1 MGSCAGPV
9 RNFSRPFARTWRR
22 SNGRKTST
30 AIRRW
35 PRNSANALLTSKTCK
50 RPLYGSVTGMADTPM
65 PLTAHLAELRSR
77 LIWCMLGL
85 AAGFIVCY
93 AFSDKIVAALQAPP
107 VLVGPPVKVPLQII
121 APAEAFVTYIKV
133 GLIAGL
139 FLVLPLILHQL
150 WKFVAPGLLEHE
162 RKYTVPFIVGSA
174 VLFYSGGVIF
184 YLVLPF
190 IISFLLS
197 FAKGDIK
204 AQLSVGYYVAFCVRL
219 MIAFGLVFQ
228 LPMVV
233 IFLTQLGLVSSRLLV
248 RYFRHAVVLIFVVA
262 AVLTPTTD
270 PLSLLAMVLPM
281 LLLYGLSILAAKGV
295 ERRQA

>member
-1 MGSCAGPV
+1 MV
-9 RNFSRPFARTWRR
+9 
-22 SNGRKTST
+22 
-30 AIRRW
+30 
-35 PRNSANALLTSKTCK
+35 
-50 RPLYGSVTGMADTPM
+50 DTPM

-77 LIWCMLGL
+77 LIWCMLAL
-85 AAGFIVCY
+85 AGGFIVCY
-93 AFSDKIVAALQAPP
+93 ALSDKIVAALQSPL
-107 VLVGPPVKVPLQII
+107 VLVGPPIKVPLQII

-139 FLVLPLILHQL
+139 FLMLPLMLYQL

-162 RKYTVPFIVGSA
+162 KKYTVPFIVGSA
-174 VLFYSGGVIF
+174 ALFYSGGVIF

-190 IISFLLS
+190 ILHFLLS

-204 AQLSVGYYVAFCVRL
+204 AQLSVGYYVTFCVRL

-233 IFLTQLGLVSSRLLV
+233 VFLTQLGLVSSRLLV
-248 RYFRHAVVLIFVVA
+248 QYFRHAVVLIFVVA

-270 PLSLLAMVLPM
+270 PLSLLFMALPM

>member
-1 MGSCAGPV
+1 MV
-9 RNFSRPFARTWRR
+9 
-22 SNGRKTST
+22 
-30 AIRRW
+30 
-35 PRNSANALLTSKTCK
+35 
-50 RPLYGSVTGMADTPM
+50 DTPM

-77 LIWCMLGL
+77 LIWCMLAL
-85 AAGFIVCY
+85 AGGFIVCY
-93 AFSDKIVAALQAPP
+93 ALSDKIVAALQSPP
-107 VLVGPPVKVPLQII
+107 VLVGQPLKVPLQII

-139 FLVLPLILHQL
+139 FVVLPLMLYQL

-162 RKYTVPFIVGSA
+162 KKYTVPFIVGSA
-174 VLFYSGGVIF
+174 GLFYSGGVIF

-190 IISFLLS
+190 IIRFLLS

-204 AQLSVGYYVAFCVRL
+204 AQLSVGYYVTFCVRL

-233 IFLTQLGLVSSRLLV
+233 VFLTQLGLVSSRLLV
-248 RYFRHAVVLIFVVA
+248 HYFRHAVVLIFVVA

-270 PLSLLAMVLPM
+270 PLSLLFMVLPM

-295 ERRQA
+295 ERRRA

>member
-1 MGSCAGPV
+1 
-9 RNFSRPFARTWRR
+9 
-22 SNGRKTST
+22 
-30 AIRRW
+30 
-35 PRNSANALLTSKTCK
+35 
-50 RPLYGSVTGMADTPM
+50 MADTPM

-77 LIWCMLGL
+77 LIWCMVAL
-85 AAGFIVCY
+85 AVGFIACY
-93 AFSDKIVAALQAPP
+93 GLSDKIVAALQSPV
-107 VLVGPPVKVPLQII
+107 VLVGQPIKVPLQII

-139 FLVLPLILHQL
+139 FLVLPFVLYQL

-162 RKYTVPFIVGSA
+162 KKYTVPFLVGSA
-174 VLFYSGGVIF
+174 MLFYSGGVIF

-190 IISFLLS
+190 IIHFLLS

-204 AQLSVGYYVAFCVRL
+204 AQLSVGYYVTFCVRL
-219 MIAFGLVFQ
+219 MIAFGLAFQ
-228 LPMVV
+228 LPMVIV
-233 IFLTQLGLVSSRLLV
+233 FLTQLGLVSSRLLV
-248 RYFRHAVVLIFVVA
+248 RYFRHAIVLIFVVA

>member
-1 MGSCAGPV
+1 MV
-9 RNFSRPFARTWRR
+9 
-22 SNGRKTST
+22 
-30 AIRRW
+30 
-35 PRNSANALLTSKTCK
+35 
-50 RPLYGSVTGMADTPM
+50 DTPM

-77 LIWCMLGL
+77 LIWCVVAL
-85 AAGFIVCY
+85 AAGFLICY
-93 AFSDKIVAALQAPP
+93 NLEDKIVAALQSPV
-107 VLVGPPVKVPLQII
+107 VLVGQPVKVPLMII
-121 APAEAFVTYIKV
+121 APAEAFTTSIKV

-139 FLVLPLILHQL
+139 FLVLPFILYQL

-162 RKYTVPFIVGSA
+162 KKYTVPFLIGSA
-174 VLFYSGGVIF
+174 VLFYGGGAIF
-184 YLVLPF
+184 YYVLPF
-190 IISFLLS
+190 VMHFLLS

-204 AQLSVGYYVAFCVRL
+204 AQLSMGYYVTFCVRS

-248 RYFRHAVVLIFVVA
+248 KHFRYAVVLSFVVA

-270 PLSLLAMVLPM
+270 PLSLVAMVLPM

-295 ERRQA
+295 ELRQA

>member
-1 MGSCAGPV
+1 MV
-9 RNFSRPFARTWRR
+9 
-22 SNGRKTST
+22 
-30 AIRRW
+30 
-35 PRNSANALLTSKTCK
+35 
-50 RPLYGSVTGMADTPM
+50 DTPM

-77 LIWCMLGL
+77 LIWCMLAL
-85 AAGFIVCY
+85 AGGFIVCY
-93 AFSDKIVAALQAPP
+93 ALSEKIVAALQSPL
-107 VLVGPPVKVPLQII
+107 VLVGQPLKVPLQII

-139 FLVLPLILHQL
+139 FLVLPLILYQL

-162 RKYTVPFIVGSA
+162 KKYTVPFIVGSA
-174 VLFYSGGVIF
+174 GLFYSGGVIF

-190 IISFLLS
+190 IIRFLLS

-233 IFLTQLGLVSSRLLV
+233 VFLTQLGMVSSRLLV
-248 RYFRHAVVLIFVVA
+248 HYFRHAVVLIFVVA

-270 PLSLLAMVLPM
+270 PLSLLFMVLPM

-295 ERRQA
+295 ERRRA

>member
-1 MGSCAGPV
+1 
-9 RNFSRPFARTWRR
+9 
-22 SNGRKTST
+22 
-30 AIRRW
+30 
-35 PRNSANALLTSKTCK
+35 
-50 RPLYGSVTGMADTPM
+50 MADTPM

-77 LIWCMLGL
+77 LIWCMLAL
-85 AAGFIVCY
+85 AVGFIVCY
-93 AFSDKIVAALQAPP
+93 AFSDKIVAALQSPP
-107 VLVGPPVKVPLQII
+107 VLVGRPVKVPLQII

-139 FLVLPLILHQL
+139 FLILPLILHQL

-162 RKYTVPFIVGSA
+162 KKYTVPFIVGSA

-190 IISFLLS
+190 IINFLLS

-204 AQLSVGYYVAFCVRL
+204 AQLSVGYYVTFCIRL

-233 IFLTQLGLVSSRLLV
+233 VFLTQLGLLSSRLLLQ
-248 RYFRHAVVLIFVVA
+248 YFRHAVVLIFVIA

-270 PLSLLAMVLPM
+270 PLSLLFMVLPM

-295 ERRQA
+295 ERRQG

>member
-1 MGSCAGPV
+1 
-9 RNFSRPFARTWRR
+9 
-22 SNGRKTST
+22 
-30 AIRRW
+30 
-35 PRNSANALLTSKTCK
+35 
-50 RPLYGSVTGMADTPM
+50 MADTPM

-77 LIWCMLGL
+77 LIWCMVAL
-85 AAGFIVCY
+85 AVGFIACY
-93 AFSDKIVAALQAPP
+93 GLSDRIVAALQSPV
-107 VLVGPPVKVPLQII
+107 VLVGQPIRVPLQII
-121 APAEAFVTYIKV
+121 APAEAFITYIKV

-139 FLVLPLILHQL
+139 FLVLPFILYQL

-162 RKYTVPFIVGSA
+162 KKYTVPFLIGSA
-174 VLFYSGGVIF
+174 GLFYGGGVIF

-190 IISFLLS
+190 IVHFLLS

-204 AQLSVGYYVAFCVRL
+204 AQLSVGYYVTFCVRL

-233 IFLTQLGLVSSRLLV
+233 VFLTQLGLVSSRLLV
-248 RYFRHAVVLIFVVA
+248 RYFRHAIVLIFVVA

-270 PLSLLAMVLPM
+270 PLSLVAMVLPM

>member
-1 MGSCAGPV
+1 MV
-9 RNFSRPFARTWRR
+9 
-22 SNGRKTST
+22 
-30 AIRRW
+30 
-35 PRNSANALLTSKTCK
+35 
-50 RPLYGSVTGMADTPM
+50 DTPM

-77 LIWCMLGL
+77 LIWCMLAL
-85 AAGFIVCY
+85 AGGFIVCY
-93 AFSDKIVAALQAPP
+93 ALSEKIVAALQSPP
-107 VLVGPPVKVPLQII
+107 VLVGQPIRVPLQII

-139 FLVLPLILHQL
+139 FLMLPLILHQL

-162 RKYTVPFIVGSA
+162 KKYTVPFIVGSA
-174 VLFYSGGVIF
+174 GLFYSGGVIF

-190 IISFLLS
+190 IIRFLLS
-197 FAKGDIK
+197 FARGDIK
-204 AQLSVGYYVAFCVRL
+204 AQLSVGYYVTFCVRL

-248 RYFRHAVVLIFVVA
+248 QYFRHAVVLIFVVA

-270 PLSLLAMVLPM
+270 PLSLLFMVLPM

-295 ERRQA
+295 ELRRA

>member
-1 MGSCAGPV
+1 MV
-9 RNFSRPFARTWRR
+9 
-22 SNGRKTST
+22 
-30 AIRRW
+30 
-35 PRNSANALLTSKTCK
+35 
-50 RPLYGSVTGMADTPM
+50 DTPM

-77 LIWCMLGL
+77 LIWCMLAL
-85 AAGFIVCY
+85 AGGFIVCY
-93 AFSDKIVAALQAPP
+93 ALSDKIVAALQSPP
-107 VLVGPPVKVPLQII
+107 VLVGQPIKVPLQII

-133 GLIAGL
+133 GLIVGL
-139 FLVLPLILHQL
+139 FLVLPLILYQL

-162 RKYTVPFIVGSA
+162 KKYTVPFIVGSA
-174 VLFYSGGVIF
+174 GLFYSGGVIF

-190 IISFLLS
+190 IIRFLLS

-204 AQLSVGYYVAFCVRL
+204 AQLSVGYYVTFCVRL

-233 IFLTQLGLVSSRLLV
+233 VFLTQLGLVSSRLLV
-248 RYFRHAVVLIFVVA
+248 QYFRHAVVLIFVVA

-270 PLSLLAMVLPM
+270 PLSLLFMVLPM

-295 ERRQA
+295 ELHRA

>member
-1 MGSCAGPV
+1 MV
-9 RNFSRPFARTWRR
+9 
-22 SNGRKTST
+22 
-30 AIRRW
+30 
-35 PRNSANALLTSKTCK
+35 
-50 RPLYGSVTGMADTPM
+50 DTPM

-77 LIWCMLGL
+77 LIWCMVAL
-85 AAGFIVCY
+85 AVGFMVCY
-93 AFSDKIVAALQAPP
+93 GFSDRIVAALQAPV
-107 VLVGPPVKVPLQII
+107 VLVGQPIQVPLQII

-139 FLVLPLILHQL
+139 FLVLPFILYQL

-162 RKYTVPFIVGSA
+162 KKYTVPFLIGAA
-174 VLFYSGGVIF
+174 VLFYGGGVIF

-190 IISFLLS
+190 VMHFLLS
-197 FAKGDIK
+197 FAKGGIK
-204 AQLSVGYYVAFCVRL
+204 AQLSVGYYVTFCVRL

-233 IFLTQLGLVSSRLLV
+233 IFLTQLRLVSSRLLV
-248 RYFRHAVVLIFVVA
+248 KHFRYAVVLSFVVA

-270 PLSLLAMVLPM
+270 PLSLGAMVLPM

-295 ERRQA
+295 ELRQA

>member
-1 MGSCAGPV
+1 MV
-9 RNFSRPFARTWRR
+9 
-22 SNGRKTST
+22 
-30 AIRRW
+30 
-35 PRNSANALLTSKTCK
+35 
-50 RPLYGSVTGMADTPM
+50 DTPM

-77 LIWCMLGL
+77 LIWCMMAL
-85 AAGFIVCY
+85 AVGFIVCY
-93 AFSDKIVAALQAPP
+93 GFSDKIVAALQSPV
-107 VLVGPPVKVPLQII
+107 VLVGQPTQSAAADHCAGRSVCNL
-121 APAEAFVTYIKV
+121 IKV

-139 FLVLPLILHQL
+139 FLVLPFILYQL

-162 RKYTVPFIVGSA
+162 KKYTVPFLVGSA

-190 IISFLLS
+190 IIHFLLS

-204 AQLSVGYYVAFCVRL
+204 AQLSVGYYVTFCVRL

-248 RYFRHAVVLIFVVA
+248 KNCRHAVVLMFVVA
-262 AVLTPTTD
+262 AVLTPYD
-270 PLSLLAMVLPM
+270 
-281 LLLYGLSILAAKGV
+281 
-295 ERRQA
+295 

>member
-1 MGSCAGPV
+1 
-9 RNFSRPFARTWRR
+9 
-22 SNGRKTST
+22 
-30 AIRRW
+30 
-35 PRNSANALLTSKTCK
+35 
-50 RPLYGSVTGMADTPM
+50 M

-77 LIWCMLGL
+77 LIWCMMAL
-85 AAGFIVCY
+85 AVGFIVCY
-93 AFSDKIVAALQAPP
+93 GLSDKIVAALQSPV
-107 VLVGPPVKVPLQII
+107 VLVGQPIKVPLQII

-139 FLVLPLILHQL
+139 FLVLPFVLYQL

-162 RKYTVPFIVGSA
+162 KKYTVPFLVGSA
-174 VLFYSGGVIF
+174 ILFYSGGVIF

-190 IISFLLS
+190 IIHFLLS

-204 AQLSVGYYVAFCVRL
+204 AQLSVGYYVTFCVRL

-228 LPMVV
+228 LPMVMV
-233 IFLTQLGLVSSRLLV
+233 FLTQLGLVSSRLLV
-248 RYFRHAVVLIFVVA
+248 QYFRHAIVLIFVVA

-270 PLSLLAMVLPM
+270 PVSLLAMVLPM
-281 LLLYGLSILAAKGV
+281 VLLYGLSILAAKGV